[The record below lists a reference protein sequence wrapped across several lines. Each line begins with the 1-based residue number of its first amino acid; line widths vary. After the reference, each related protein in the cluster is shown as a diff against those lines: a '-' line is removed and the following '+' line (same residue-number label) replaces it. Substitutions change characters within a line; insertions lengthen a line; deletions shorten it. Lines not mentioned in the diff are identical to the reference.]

1 MKRSVIIVILCLLA
15 GVAVCFSPASAFA
28 QDFIVGE
35 GDVLKVT
42 VYGHSDLDATVRI
55 GGDGSVVMPL
65 LGPVEVTGLPVSEI
79 AKKMTG
85 LFADGY
91 LINPQV
97 SVFVEEFRSKR
108 AVILGQVQKP
118 GLYELPGQT
127 TLLELISKAGGLKED
142 AGAKVVIKR
151 KSGAGTKD
159 EDVVTIDLK
168 RLVEQGEIS
177 LNLQVQDG
185 DSIYIN
191 KAGVFFV
198 TGEVKKPASYKVEED
213 TTVIKAITMAGG
225 LTDKA
230 SATNIKI
237 IRKKE
242 GREEIFQKVK
252 MDDPV
257 LPDDVIVVPESFF

>member
-1 MKRSVIIVILCLLA
+1 MKLSVIIVILCLLL
-15 GVAVCFSPASAFA
+15 GVAVCFSPALAFA
-28 QDFIVGE
+28 QDYVVGE
-35 GDVLKVT
+35 GDVLKIT
-42 VYGHSDLDATVRI
+42 VYGHDDLSTTVRI

-65 LGPVEVTGLPVSEI
+65 LGQVEVTGLPVSEI
-79 AKKMTG
+79 AEKLTT

-91 LINPQV
+91 IVNPQV
-97 SVFVEEFRSKR
+97 SVFVVEFRSKR

-127 TLLELISKAGGLKED
+127 TLLELISKAGGLNPD
-142 AGAKVVIKR
+142 AGSKAVIKR
-151 KSGAGTKD
+151 KSSSGAKD
-159 EDVVTIDLK
+159 EDVLTIDLK
-168 RLVEQGEIS
+168 RLVEQGDVS
-177 LNLQVQDG
+177 LNIQVQEG

-191 KAGVFFV
+191 KAGICFV
-198 TGEVKKPASYKVEED
+198 TGEVKKPDSYKVDED
-213 TTVIKAITMAGG
+213 STVIKAITIAGG
-225 LTDKA
+225 LSDKA

-242 GREEIFQKVK
+242 GREEVFEKVK